1 MSAYFASSRVLLN
14 ASIRLC
20 GSFLINPTVSVSRTF
35 SPLGSSILLVVGS
48 SVAKSLFSDNTPAS
62 VSLLRS
68 VDLPALVYPT
78 IAATGVEGKPV
89 VTLFN
94 KCDVLPEKPAAKDLH
109 ADYTYNISAVRGN
122 GLEAFKECLQEIIL
136 KSRIRIERVF
146 PYSEAGKIQLI
157 RQFGQLESEEYTEDG
172 IKVLAYVP
180 KEIEGKL

>member
-1 MSAYFASSRVLLN
+1 MFIY
-14 ASIRLC
+14 
-20 GSFLINPTVSVSRTF
+20 SFPRPVT
-35 SPLGSSILLVVGS
+35 LLVEFEG
-48 SVAKSLFSDNTPAS
+48 
-62 VSLLRS
+62 
-68 VDLPALVYPT
+68 VD
-78 IAATGVEGKPV
+78 
-89 VTLFN
+89 
-94 KCDVLPEKPAAKDLH
+94 DVLPD
-109 ADYTYNISAVRGN
+109 AVRGN